1 MERDTRDKIA
11 KEISNEKEIDFF
23 QAQEIVELFLRLT
36 YKEGYIVIK
45 QGNNSCR

>member
-11 KEISNEKEIDFF
+11 KEISNEKGIDFI
-23 QAQEIVELFLRLT
+23 QAQEIVELFLQLS

-45 QGNNSCR
+45 QRNNRYL